1 MVARPHKAVLLE
13 PLHQELEPA
22 VVPQALPDPMPKR
35 VLNAQK
41 ECLSGSGRI
50 DCSSSAAG

>member
-1 MVARPHKAVLLE
+1 MGARPHKAVLLE

-22 VVPQALPDPMPKR
+22 VASKTQPDPMPKR
-35 VLNAQK
+35 VLNAQN